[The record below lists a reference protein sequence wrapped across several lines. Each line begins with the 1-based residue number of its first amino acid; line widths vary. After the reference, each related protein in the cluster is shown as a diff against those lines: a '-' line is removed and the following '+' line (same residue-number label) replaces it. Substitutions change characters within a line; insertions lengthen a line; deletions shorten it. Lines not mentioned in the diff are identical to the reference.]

1 MVDPEHALEARQRR
15 ALLIITGIFL
25 FGLAFGLG
33 FAAHSLAVTLAARG
47 IAVGSASA
55 EDDLLLFREAW
66 GIVQDRFVYRE
77 NLDSRRMIHGA
88 LRGMVDA
95 LGDEGHTRFLTP
107 DELRHSQEALSGK
120 LEGIGAEISIRDGRP
135 VIVAAIEGSPAAR
148 GGLQAGDVIL
158 AVGGEDTARMPL
170 TELTRKVRGPRDSQV
185 TLTLLRPSTNET
197 REVTLTREEIQLR
210 VVTWTMVPGTTI
222 AHLHLAHY
230 SERARDELVQALG
243 ELRAAGAT
251 ALVLDLRDDPG
262 GLLDQAVQVTSQFI
276 AEGNVL
282 LEEDAARARK
292 PYPVQGEGA
301 ARDLPL
307 VVLVN
312 RGTASA
318 AEITAGAIQDHG
330 RGLLVGETT
339 FGTGTVLATF
349 PLRDGSALLLG
360 VAQWLTPNGRAIRGH
375 GIPPDINVSLP
386 AGVSRLQPRV
396 ESGMTPEQLE
406 ASGDTQLLAAIAH
419 LR

>member
-1 MVDPEHALEARQRR
+1 MGDPERGFEARQRR
-15 ALLIITGIFL
+15 ALLVITGIFL

-47 IAVGSASA
+47 IGVGTATA
-55 EDDLLLFREAW
+55 DDDFLLLREAW
-66 GIVQDRFVYRE
+66 GIVEERFVYRDS
-77 NLDSRRMIHGA
+77 LDSRKMVYGA
-88 LRGMVDA
+88 LRGMLDA

-107 DELRHSQEALSGK
+107 DELRHSQEALSGR

-148 GGLQAGDVIL
+148 SGLQAGDVIL
-158 AVGGEDTARMPL
+158 AVGGEDTSRMPL
-170 TELTRKVRGPRDSQV
+170 TELTSKVRGPRDSQV
-185 TLTLLRPSTNET
+185 TLTLFRPSTNET

-210 VVTWTMVPGTTI
+210 VVSWAMVPGTTI

-230 SERARDELVQALG
+230 GERARDELVQALG

-251 ALVLDLRDDPG
+251 GLVLDLRDDPG
-262 GLLDQAVQVTSQFI
+262 GLLDQAIQVTSQFI
-276 AEGNVL
+276 GEGNVL
-282 LEEDAARARK
+282 LEEDAAGRRK
-292 PYPVQGEGA
+292 AYAVQGEGM

-307 VVLVN
+307 VVLIN

-360 VAQWLTPNGRAIRGH
+360 VAQWLTPNGRAIRGQ
-375 GIPPDINVSLP
+375 GITPDINVSLP
-386 AGVSRLQPRV
+386 PGVSRLQPRV
-396 ESGMTPEQLE
+396 ESTLTPEALE
-406 ASGDTQLLAAIAH
+406 ASGDAQLLAAVAQF
-419 LR
+419 R